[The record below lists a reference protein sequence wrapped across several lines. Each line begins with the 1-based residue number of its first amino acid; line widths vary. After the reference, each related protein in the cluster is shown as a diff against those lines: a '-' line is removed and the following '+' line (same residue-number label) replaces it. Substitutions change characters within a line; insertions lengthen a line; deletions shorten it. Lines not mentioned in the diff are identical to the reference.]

1 MAKANSNALLNNKFN
16 LSAVRTARE
25 NIIMDYYS
33 KIHNSKKDINEKRQ
47 EVIHKLTQTK
57 REKNRNRTRK
67 MKKVIED
74 AKQSGGGSVDGGIG
88 EKGDDM
94 GSSISSI
101 SVNNRTHKNIKKG
114 AEYDIEDEYDMF

>member
-33 KIHNSKKDINEKRQ
+33 KIHNSKKDITEKRQ

-74 AKQSGGGSVDGGIG
+74 AKQSDGGGNIG
-88 EKGDDM
+88 ENSGEISQSGGDI
-94 GSSISSI
+94 SIDKSI
-101 SVNNRTHKNIKKG
+101 NNRTHKNIKKA
-114 AEYDIEDEYDMF
+114 AEYGIEDDDY

>member
-16 LSAVRTARE
+16 ISAVRTARE

-33 KIHNSKKDINEKRQ
+33 KIHNSKKDITEKRQ

-74 AKQSGGGSVDGGIG
+74 AKQSGGGSVDGGIS
-88 EKGDDM
+88 ESSDDM
-94 GSSISSI
+94 GSSISTI
-101 SVNNRTHKNIKKG
+101 STNNRTHKNIKKA
-114 AEYDIEDEYDMF
+114 AEYGIEDDDY

>member
-74 AKQSGGGSVDGGIG
+74 AKQSGGGSVDGGISQSG
-88 EKGDDM
+88 GDIGM
-94 GSSISSI
+94 GSSIST
-101 SVNNRTHKNIKKG
+101 NNRTHKNIKKA
-114 AEYDIEDEYDMF
+114 AEYGIEDDDY